1 MHPGMS
7 VVVAVEWGL
16 LFPGVI
22 CWSGVALRV
31 TKKWGTQSY
40 RQARIIPGAGSRKQS
55 PGEVSRAGVLVYLQ
69 PNFSRACWHALVLLM
84 MPQEKEQGEADVIS
98 ELYSLT
104 LFSFSA
110 EGFRAWSF
118 MMSPAMLACLCPD
131 YFIPRGKPLCLCR
144 RDLCTVL
151 LVHAQSKDWVELY
164 ISLGQPLTRNWR
176 IFKRTLSSS
185 QALH

>member
-1 MHPGMS
+1 MS
-7 VVVAVEWGL
+7 VVVAAEWGL
-16 LFPGVI
+16 LFTGVI
-22 CWSGVALRV
+22 CRAGVALRV

-40 RQARIIPGAGSRKQS
+40 RQAHIIPGAGSRKQN

-69 PNFSRACWHALVLLM
+69 PNFSRACWYAIVLLM

-118 MMSPAMLACLCPD
+118 YDDPCYACLSVP
-131 YFIPRGKPLCLCR
+131 
-144 RDLCTVL
+144 
-151 LVHAQSKDWVELY
+151 
-164 ISLGQPLTRNWR
+164 
-176 IFKRTLSSS
+176 
-185 QALH
+185 

>member
-22 CWSGVALRV
+22 CWAGVALRV

-69 PNFSRACWHALVLLM
+69 PNFGRACWHALVLLM

-118 MMSPAMLACLCPD
+118 MMSPAMLACLCPE
-131 YFIPRGKPLCLCR
+131 YFIPRGKPLCLCG

-164 ISLGQPLTRNWR
+164 ISLGQPLTRNW
-176 IFKRTLSSS
+176 
-185 QALH
+185 